1 MPGKRRSTA
10 QLTRDRRK
18 IADLYLQGWIQADI
32 AAELGISQ
40 QTISND
46 IAALQSD
53 WLASALID
61 FNEAKAGELAK
72 IDRLERE
79 YWQAWERS
87 CQDAETLTQKTH
99 GAIQKRETEDGQF
112 VAERPAEVTKTAKG
126 QAGDPRFLQGV
137 QWCIERRCKILGV
150 DAATRI
156 DLVDWRDEAR
166 RAGLDPA
173 DLFERYVQA
182 AYTAITAGN
191 GEAEG

>member
-10 QLTRDRRK
+10 QLARDRRK

-40 QTISND
+40 PTVSND

-61 FNEAKAGELAK
+61 FNEAKAAELAK

-79 YWQAWERS
+79 YWQAWSRS
-87 CQDAETLTQKTH
+87 CENAESVTQEGTADGVDKVKKTS
-99 GAIQKRETEDGQF
+99 
-112 VAERPAEVTKTAKG
+112 KG

-173 DLFERYVQA
+173 DIFERYVQA
-182 AYTAITAGN
+182 AYSAITAGT
-191 GEAEG
+191 EST